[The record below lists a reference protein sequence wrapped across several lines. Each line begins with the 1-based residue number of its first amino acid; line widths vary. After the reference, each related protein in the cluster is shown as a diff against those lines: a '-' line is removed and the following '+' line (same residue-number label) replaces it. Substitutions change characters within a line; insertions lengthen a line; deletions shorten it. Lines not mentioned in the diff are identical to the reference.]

1 MLKKV
6 VKNFLIFLA
15 GFTVIAS
22 FAWAQESSPST
33 EVEELIVQIQ
43 ALRAEISQL
52 KEMVDQARE
61 IAVDSRLEAEKFKEE
76 TLYRLGLWRT
86 RLGEGM
92 MMSLSAKK
100 ASERAEEA
108 AKSAS
113 EQIELVLK
121 RMKGVEERFG
131 ILSKKVEEEISARIK
146 LEEKSTELERKL
158 ALLSQ
163 DVESLKTDVAL
174 AKEMAATAKAQ
185 ADQAVKD
192 LEEKMNRKL
201 ALLSQDVESLKTDV
215 ALAKEMAATAKAQ
228 ADQAVKDLEKK
239 MNRKLALLSQDVES
253 LKTDVALAKE
263 MAATAKAQADQAQL
277 DVQRLSGEVRKNREL
292 FLSSIEKILE
302 QIKEKEKKFKAEKVE
317 LKAPPSAMIYR
328 VKKGDSLWS
337 IAGSPEVYNDPNKW
351 KKIFE
356 ANKDRLTSPDLL
368 YPGQKLIIPRE

>member
-121 RMKGVEERFG
+121 RMKGVEERFD
-131 ILSKKVEEEISARIK
+131 ILSKKMEEEISARIK
-146 LEEKSTELERKL
+146 LEEKSTELEEK
-158 ALLSQ
+158 ST
-163 DVESLKTDVAL
+163 E
-174 AKEMAATAKAQ
+174 
-185 ADQAVKD
+185 
-192 LEEKMNRKL
+192 LE
-201 ALLSQDVESLKTDV
+201 
-215 ALAKEMAATAKAQ
+215 
-228 ADQAVKDLEKK
+228 
-239 MNRKLALLSQDVES
+239 RKLALLSQDVES

>member
-108 AKSAS
+108 ARSAS

-146 LEEKSTELERKL
+146 LEEKSTELE
-158 ALLSQ
+158 
-163 DVESLKTDVAL
+163 
-174 AKEMAATAKAQ
+174 
-185 ADQAVKD
+185 
-192 LEEKMNRKL
+192 
-201 ALLSQDVESLKTDV
+201 
-215 ALAKEMAATAKAQ
+215 
-228 ADQAVKDLEKK
+228 
-239 MNRKLALLSQDVES
+239 RKLALLSQDVES

>member
-43 ALRAEISQL
+43 VLRAEISQL

-228 ADQAVKDLEKK
+228 ADQA
-239 MNRKLALLSQDVES
+239 
-253 LKTDVALAKE
+253 
-263 MAATAKAQADQAQL
+263 QL